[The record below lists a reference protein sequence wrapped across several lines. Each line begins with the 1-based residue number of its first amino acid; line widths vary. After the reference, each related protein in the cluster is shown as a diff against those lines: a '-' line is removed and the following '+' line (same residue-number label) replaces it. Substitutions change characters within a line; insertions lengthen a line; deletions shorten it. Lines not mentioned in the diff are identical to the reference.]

1 MDKNNNINQVVD
13 SLLKGVN
20 GVLTSKTVVGSPVR
34 VGDTI
39 LIPLSDVTIGAG
51 AGSNND
57 NDKKDSG
64 MGGFHAKMSPT
75 AVLIVKDGNTKVVNI
90 KEQNNLSKLIDMVP
104 EVVDKFMAK
113 KSGEDMMEDDEAVD
127 KAFPDGTDAKE
138 A

>member
-1 MDKNNNINQVVD
+1 MDKNNSINSVVD

-34 VGDTI
+34 VGETI

-57 NDKKDSG
+57 NDKKDSA
-64 MGGFHAKMSPT
+64 MGAFHAKMTPS
-75 AVLIVKDGNTKVVNI
+75 AVLIIKDGNTKVVNI
-90 KEQNNLSKLIDMVP
+90 KEQNNVSKLIDLVP

-113 KSGEDMMEDDEAVD
+113 KSEGEMMDDDEAVD
-127 KAFPDGTDAKE
+127 KAFPDGTDAQKD
-138 A
+138 